1 MIIKRR
7 TRNQIVD
14 TLHKGVVLACV
25 GATVYGCVLLGL
37 RVHKYFT
44 VTKPQ
49 QKLKE
54 IEANK
59 HLLREGAE
67 SSDSAL
73 QDSAPELK
81 L

>member
-14 TLHKGVVLACV
+14 KLHKGVVLACI

-37 RVHKYFT
+37 RAYNYFT
-44 VTKPQ
+44 IVKPQ
-49 QKLKE
+49 RKLRE
-54 IEANK
+54 IEDNK
-59 HLLREGAE
+59 HLLHEGAE
-67 SSDSAL
+67 SSDSA
-73 QDSAPELK
+73 PELK

>member
-7 TRNQIVD
+7 TRNRIVD
-14 TLHKGVVLACV
+14 ILHKGVVLACV
-25 GATVYGCVLLGL
+25 GTTLYGCVLLGL
-37 RVHKYFT
+37 RLHKYFT
-44 VTKPQ
+44 VIKPQ

-54 IEANK
+54 IEDNK
-59 HLLREGAE
+59 HLLREGTE

>member
-25 GATVYGCVLLGL
+25 GVTLYGCVLLGL
-37 RVHKYFT
+37 RAYKYFT
-44 VTKPQ
+44 VTQPQ

-54 IEANK
+54 IEDNK

-67 SSDSAL
+67 SSDRAL
-73 QDSAPELK
+73 QDSALELK